1 MNEHEWQEAIGTIGV
16 FVLLIT
22 VVLTVLWQMG
32 SSRRAKALLARES
45 EYRELA
51 QAAVTGQQGI
61 ERQLAEIRG
70 QVSDLRSRTDSVE
83 RILKDVE

>member
-1 MNEHEWQEAIGTIGV
+1 
-16 FVLLIT
+16 VLLIA
-22 VVLTVLWQMG
+22 VVLTILWQVG
-32 SSRRAKALLARES
+32 SSRRAKARLARES

-51 QAAVTGQQGI
+51 EAAVAGQQGI

-70 QVSDLRSRTDSVE
+70 QVSDLQSRTDSVE